1 MPLLRPKKY
10 EKNKDFIQRCMGNAK
25 MGEEFPIETS
35 VTVFA
40 RQSSKTN
47 SIQKSN

>member
-25 MGEEFPIETS
+25 MGEEFPDS
-35 VTVFA
+35 DARFA
-40 RQSSKTN
+40 VCQTIWKDQFN
-47 SIQKSN
+47 PKK